1 MKNLT
6 LIIPAKNEKESLPYV
21 LDEIK
26 NLDCKKKVLLASDDL
41 ETIDA
46 IKNLDVEIVY
56 QDNRGF
62 GDALISGINSV
73 DTDYFC
79 IFNADGS
86 FDPSELTNMML
97 LIKESNSD
105 FIFASRYQ
113 DNSGSKDDTIITLIG
128 NTIFTLLG
136 KIFFIEINVIWSR
149 GKDYYTSAEWRGT
162 KKLDGGTLLNQ
173 ASHYVDLMFWLFGK
187 PVLTQSLRTKLKADI
202 ETEDTFSANL
212 LLENNIHCSFNA
224 TTTAYEKISR
234 VRY

>member
-86 FDPSELTNMML
+86 FDPSELSNMML

-136 KIFFIEINVIWSR
+136 KIFFRLPITDIL
-149 GKDYYTSAEWRGT
+149 YTYVLGHT
-162 KKLDGGTLLNQ
+162 KKAIELELSIKDFGFCVELPIKAKRMNMKLLSSSSYERKRIAGFKKVSAFKDGLSILI
-173 ASHYVDLMFWLFGK
+173 HMIKLFIK
-187 PVLTQSLRTKLKADI
+187 NKK
-202 ETEDTFSANL
+202 
-212 LLENNIHCSFNA
+212 
-224 TTTAYEKISR
+224 
-234 VRY
+234 

>member
-97 LIKESNSD
+97 IIKESNSD

-136 KIFFIEINVIWSR
+136 KIFFRLPITDIL
-149 GKDYYTSAEWRGT
+149 YTYVLGHT
-162 KKLDGGTLLNQ
+162 KKAKELELSIKDFGFCVELPIKAKRMNMKLLSSSSYERKRIAGFKKVSAFKDGLSILI
-173 ASHYVDLMFWLFGK
+173 HMIKLFIK
-187 PVLTQSLRTKLKADI
+187 NKK
-202 ETEDTFSANL
+202 
-212 LLENNIHCSFNA
+212 
-224 TTTAYEKISR
+224 
-234 VRY
+234 